1 MQIFG
6 VPLNDSKLL
15 DADAKYV
22 LPACRPFI
30 SRDTYEKHEG
40 GSTETLKSFLRILAR
55 LDFEAQDNCFKAIVG
70 TLRSASPFGFIHV
83 VQRLEEGKSTSHDL
97 EDGIPLIII
106 KPVWP
111 LAQFL

>member
-22 LPACRPFI
+22 LAACRPFI

-55 LDFEAQDNCFKAIVG
+55 LDFEAQDNCFKAIVD

-83 VQRLEEGKSTSHDL
+83 VERLEEGKSTSHDL

-106 KPVWP
+106 KLVWP